1 MELRIVHETVY
12 DYATPV
18 MLAQHMAHLCPSERL
33 AGQSL
38 LSHSL
43 TVWPEPAQ
51 AMESQD
57 AFGNPRHFF
66 ALQVP
71 HDQLRVKADMVV
83 RTEAPQPLPESPP
96 WEAVRAHFAYH
107 AGADFDAA
115 NEFAFASPFVP
126 RDTAFADYAR
136 ADFAP
141 GRPLLEACEA
151 LMTRIHTEFQYSSGS
166 TEINTPALTALE
178 KRQGVCQDF
187 AHIMLGCLR
196 SLGLSARY
204 VSGYLLTHVPEG
216 KTRLIG
222 ADASHAW
229 VAVYCPGDATEE
241 GVWYDFDPT
250 NNHCG
255 LGRPGED
262 YVTLAIGRDFG
273 DVSPLRGVIQGGG
286 SHTLFVGV
294 TVAPVD
300 EFEASAN
307 ESESKSDG
315 KADAGTVPESDA
327 PTPTA
332 R

>member
-1 MELRIVHETVY
+1 MELRIVHETCY
-12 DYATPV
+12 DYAAPV
-18 MLAQHMAHLCPSERL
+18 MLAQHMAHLRPSAEL
-33 AGQSL
+33 PGQQL
-38 LSHSL
+38 LSHRLS
-43 TVWPEPAQ
+43 VMPEPSQ
-51 AMESQD
+51 AMESED

-71 HDQLRVKADMVV
+71 HDRLCVHTEMAV
-83 RTEAPQPLPESPP
+83 RTEAPLPLPASPP

-107 AGADFDAA
+107 ARADFDAA
-115 NEFAFASPFVP
+115 NEFVFASPFVP
-126 RDTAFADYAR
+126 RHEAFADYAR
-136 ADFAP
+136 EDFTP
-141 GRPLLEACEA
+141 GRPLFEACEA
-151 LMTRIHTEFQYSSGS
+151 LTARIHTEFEYRSGS

-196 SLGLSARY
+196 SLGLAARY

-216 KTRLIG
+216 QARLIG

-229 VAVYCPGDATEE
+229 VAVYCPGEDGEE
-241 GVWYDFDPT
+241 GVWCDFDPT

-255 LGRPGED
+255 LGRPSED
-262 YVTLAIGRDFG
+262 YVTLALGRDFG

-286 SHTLFVGV
+286 SHTLHVGV

-300 EFEASAN
+300 QFP
-307 ESESKSDG
+307 
-315 KADAGTVPESDA
+315 ADAQLPAVPA
-327 PTPTA
+327 PPATD